1 MYQKLQVLENRT
13 VIEGVMRLRVQASEM
28 AAQTQPGQF
37 YMLKAW
43 EGNVP
48 FLMRPISVNSADQN
62 AGTIT
67 FLYKVVGEGTK
78 LLAAL
83 QTGDA
88 LWALGPLGHG
98 FPVPE
103 GAKRVAVIGRGIGIA
118 PTRYL
123 IETCIR
129 RGVEV
134 YAYLSGKREE
144 EIFDRA
150 YFESLGAHVTASTA
164 RDTRVTNALEEDCR
178 TLSFDAAYSCG
189 SKRLG
194 AHMRDLHRQYGFP
207 AYISLEE
214 RMGCGI
220 GACKGCVC
228 RVNTEDGSEEYS
240 LVCKCGPVYPVEK
253 VL

>member
-1 MYQKLQVLENRT
+1 
-13 VIEGVMRLRVQASEM
+13 MRLRVQASEM

-83 QTGDA
+83 QAGDA

-103 GAKRVAVIGRGIGIA
+103 GAKRVAVIGDNCYQWA
-118 PTRYL
+118 TTYL
-123 IETCIR
+123 AVTG
-129 RGVEV
+129 GVGVVVPLDKE
-134 YAYLSGKREE
+134 
-144 EIFDRA
+144 
-150 YFESLGAHVTASTA
+150 LGASE
-164 RDTRVTNALEEDCR
+164 LEQLIIEAEC
-178 TLSFDAAYSCG
+178 AA
-189 SKRLG
+189 
-194 AHMRDLHRQYGFP
+194 
-207 AYISLEE
+207 IW
-214 RMGCGI
+214 I
-220 GACKGCVC
+220 
-228 RVNTEDGSEEYS
+228 T
-240 LVCKCGPVYPVEK
+240 
-253 VL
+253 

>member
-1 MYQKLQVLENRT
+1 
-13 VIEGVMRLRVQASEM
+13 MRLRVQASEM

-83 QTGDA
+83 QVGDA

-144 EIFDRA
+144 EIFDRV
-150 YFESLGAHVTASTA
+150 YFDSFYGERHA
-164 RDTRVTNALEEDCR
+164 RDERSGGRLP
-178 TLSFDAAYSCG
+178 DA
-189 SKRLG
+189 
-194 AHMRDLHRQYGFP
+194 F
-207 AYISLEE
+207 
-214 RMGCGI
+214 
-220 GACKGCVC
+220 V
-228 RVNTEDGSEEYS
+228 
-240 LVCKCGPVYPVEK
+240 
-253 VL
+253 